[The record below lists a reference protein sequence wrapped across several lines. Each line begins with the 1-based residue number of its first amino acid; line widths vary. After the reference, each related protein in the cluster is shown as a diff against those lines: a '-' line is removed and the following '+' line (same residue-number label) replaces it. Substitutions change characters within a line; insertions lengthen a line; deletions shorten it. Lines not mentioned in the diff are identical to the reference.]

1 MEQTTITH
9 IKFYLVTGLI
19 STAIL
24 GTLSHFFYE
33 WSGYSR
39 GIALFSPVNE
49 STWEHMKLVS
59 FPVLLWSF
67 FMPRAIR
74 NAYPSLYPALIT
86 GNLAGTFLI
95 PVLFYV
101 YSGILGKNITF
112 VDISIFFISIV
123 VVFYI
128 AWKGKSSHRIY
139 RQRKL
144 ISWLTIL
151 LTLAFFWFTFLPP
164 GIGLFQEP

>member
-1 MEQTTITH
+1 
-9 IKFYLVTGLI
+9 
-19 STAIL
+19 
-24 GTLSHFFYE
+24 
-33 WSGYSR
+33 
-39 GIALFSPVNE
+39 
-49 STWEHMKLVS
+49 MKLVF